1 MSFFQDDFYSTK
13 MSRWGQR
20 GWNRQP
26 QNGGGIVWVAI
37 IAAVLGALL
46 CLGLVAI
53 LRPAATGGHD
63 QVVAAADKVKPAVVS
78 VLSTVKDA
86 KQDKM
91 MGLGLGSGIIFQKTG
106 GKARI
111 ATNYHVIDGG
121 TDFEIVLPDGKRK
134 KATVLGKDLYT
145 DLAVLEIDAG
155 DVTSVAEFGNSD
167 LLKAGQTAIAIGN
180 PLGLDFSQT
189 VTTGVISRPKSNIP
203 VSLGQ
208 NGELD
213 WEIDV
218 IQTDAAINQG
228 NSGGPLVG
236 LDGKVIGINSLK
248 IATTGVE
255 GLGFAIPINEAKP
268 ILEAL
273 IQDHK
278 VKRPAM
284 GITLEDLQSYQ
295 TGLDVLKL
303 PDDVKT
309 GVIVLDASGPAK
321 EAGLKTSDVIVE
333 LDGKPINSALALR
346 KYLYNEKKIGD
357 KLSITY
363 YRAGKKATASL
374 TLGEL

>member
-1 MSFFQDDFYSTK
+1 MSFFHDDFYSTK
-13 MSRWGQR
+13 MSKWGQR

-26 QNGGGIVWVAI
+26 QNNGGIVW
-37 IAAVLGALL
+37 IAVISAVLGALL
-46 CLGLVAI
+46 CFGLVM
-53 LRPAATGGHD
+53 LVRPSASSGHD
-63 QVVAAADKVKPAVVS
+63 QVVVAADKVKPAVVS
-78 VLSTVKDA
+78 VLSTMKDA
-86 KQDKM
+86 KQDKT
-91 MGLGLGSGIIFQKTG
+91 MGTGLGSGIIFQKTG

-111 ATNYHVIDGG
+111 ATNFHVIDGG
-121 TDFEIVLPDGKRK
+121 TSFEIVLPDGKHK
-134 KATVLGKDLYT
+134 KATVLGKDMYT
-145 DLAVLEIDAG
+145 DLAVLETDSEDI
-155 DVTSVAEFGNSD
+155 TSIAEFGNSD

-248 IATTGVE
+248 IASTGVE
-255 GLGFAIPINEAKP
+255 GLGFAIPINQAKP
-268 ILEAL
+268 ILDAL
-273 IQDHK
+273 IQDSK
-278 VKRPAM
+278 IKRPAM

-295 TGLDVLKL
+295 SGLEVLKL
-303 PDDVKT
+303 PENVKT
-309 GVIVLDASGPAK
+309 GVIVLDATGPAK

-333 LDGKPINSALALR
+333 LDGKPVNSALALR

-363 YRAGKKATASL
+363 YRAGKKASATL
-374 TLGEL
+374 TLAEL